1 MRPLDVGGAGDCF
14 FRAVSHQLYG
24 DPSHHLDIRT
34 AGIAYMREN
43 PERFIESNTEYSW
56 LQYLNNM
63 SMQGTWCDGM
73 IIQAVADQFNLRII
87 ITETHEQFSQF
98 SIICAVSLT
107 RPPTDIYLGH
117 IDEYHYVSTLPYP
130 SMSEISH
137 NELLNSS
144 EVLKS
149 KNVEK
154 NIEKNINEKNK
165 NETTTHNLTR
175 NSYMTRNFYMKEH
188 MKRKRSTEETLVKQ
202 KNNEEMKKYMRHKR
216 SNNSL
221 QFKHKT
227 SQYMKEYM
235 KSKRA
240 SEPDSPQ
247 AKQKKNEYMK
257 EYRKSIRAIK
267 PDSPQAKQK
276 KNEYMKEYRKNK
288 CGTKPDSPQTKQKK
302 NKYMKEYMKSKRAS
316 ELDSPQTKQK
326 KKQYMKDYMKSKRFE
341 FQNQSLQ
348 GLISDFHDIV
358 SQGPHY
364 ICTCCDQLWYK
375 HSVMP
380 AATLKKTIPDI
391 GKKTFK

>member
-1 MRPLDVGGAGDCF
+1 
-14 FRAVSHQLYG
+14 
-24 DPSHHLDIRT
+24 
-34 AGIAYMREN
+34 MREN

-144 EVLKS
+144 EILKS

-240 SEPDSPQ
+240 SE
-247 AKQKKNEYMK
+247 
-257 EYRKSIRAIK
+257 
-267 PDSPQAKQK
+267 
-276 KNEYMKEYRKNK
+276 
-288 CGTKPDSPQTKQKK
+288 
-302 NKYMKEYMKSKRAS
+302 
-316 ELDSPQTKQK
+316 LDSPQTKQK